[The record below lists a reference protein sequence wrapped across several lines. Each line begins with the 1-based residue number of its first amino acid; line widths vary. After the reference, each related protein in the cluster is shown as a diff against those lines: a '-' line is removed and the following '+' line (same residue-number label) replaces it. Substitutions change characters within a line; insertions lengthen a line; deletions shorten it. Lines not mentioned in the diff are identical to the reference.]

1 MPLAEYDENSG
12 LYWLDS
18 EHTYAFNGT
27 EEARAQ
33 YEQKLKKTIQ
43 LKKELSEL
51 SKSGKLNAYLR
62 KYGLV
67 TYRCQRGCL
76 LGTVFN
82 HAGEK
87 YFYSWDRGM
96 ENVIETEEGL
106 DLEYEVIHRFYLHWF
121 DLDGTY
127 EAAGFY
133 SAGEC
138 RHLNAWLSRSKVV
151 EHIEALKKKSKKTVY
166 LSRPS
171 NL

>member
-1 MPLAEYDENSG
+1 
-12 LYWLDS
+12 

-87 YFYSWDRGM
+87 YFYSLDSGM
-96 ENVIETEEGL
+96 GSVIKTGEVL
-106 DLEYEVIHRFYLHWF
+106 QDDYEVISRLYHHWY

-138 RHLNAWLSRSKVV
+138 RHLNAWLSRSNVF
-151 EHIEALKKKSKKTVY
+151 EHTEALKKKSKKTVY

-171 NL
+171 